1 MEGVREYET
10 LLIID
15 GAYLK
20 KGAKDLEW
28 EKKRSIEFSEHVVR
42 QIVEYI

>member
-1 MEGVREYET
+1 MERIREYET

-20 KGAKDLEW
+20 LGAKDLEKT
-28 EKKRSIEFSEHVVR
+28 KKRSIEFSENVVR
-42 QIVEYI
+42 